1 MFNNST
7 EMSCT
12 FFHLFLTKD
21 LEKID
26 NATDVY
32 LFFCALG
39 WFSVQLLLERYIFLF
54 LTTDVFF
61 DSAV

>member
-1 MFNNST
+1 MFNNSS

-12 FFHLFLTKD
+12 FIHWFLTEALDKM
-21 LEKID
+21 D
-26 NATDVY
+26 NTTDVY
-32 LFFCALG
+32 LFFSALG
-39 WFSVQLLLERYIFLF
+39 WISVQFLLERDFFLF